1 MKVHPT
7 AVFGFLVF
15 FYLTGMGFAL
25 VEEKFPYP
33 EFGDGQP
40 ALLVP
45 LGLVDGIAVDDQ
57 NIYFSD
63 RSNHLIR
70 KINHQGIITTIAG
83 NGIADFRG
91 DGGPALQASLNCP
104 AGLVLDSQGNIYVA
118 DRNNHRVRKISRNG
132 IITTVAGNGI
142 GDYSG
147 DDGPALEASLNL
159 PSDVAVDRE
168 GNLFISDRSNNRI
181 RKVDPQGTITTYA
194 GLGPAWY
201 GGDYDLALDAYLKFP
216 FGIALDGNG
225 NLYIADRGNNRI
237 RKVNSDGIITTVA
250 GDGLFASRG
259 DRGPAT
265 RANLAYPTDVAVDTS
280 GNYYIADRNNSLVRK
295 VTPLGIISQIVGTGV
310 THFNG
315 DQGLAPETNL
325 HLPFAVALS
334 ADEKYL
340 YIVDRNHFRIR
351 KLEFATQRI
360 TTVAGNGH
368 RFKEENPG
376 KALGALLNG
385 PWGLE
390 IDKSGNLIVADQSN
404 HILRKVTPEGFI
416 FNFAGNGKPGESGDG
431 KPAKAATLHKPT
443 ILVYDPH
450 QNLYVAVRSGN
461 GWRIRKINPQGQ
473 ISWFAGNSK
482 VGTEGDGEPAKNAS
496 FYVIADMAA
505 DSAGNLYIADR
516 ANPFV
521 RKIDRNGIITRIG
534 GTDWAKLEGDI
545 HPNGIELDAKN
556 NIYVS
561 DSGSS
566 RIWKINSHGGV
577 SRFAGNGD
585 FEDHGDGGPA
595 LKAGIRSPG
604 DLKFSPSGELYVAE
618 ERGHYIRKIDSQGI
632 IHRVAGTG
640 VAGFGG
646 DGGPALQAQINGPTS
661 MVFDQQGNLYFTDRV
676 NGRIRKVDAQ
686 GIISTVAG
694 KEHGGYLEEGLEINL
709 IIHNFP

>member
-216 FGIALDGNG
+216 FGIALDG
-225 NLYIADRGNNRI
+225 
-237 RKVNSDGIITTVA
+237 
-250 GDGLFASRG
+250 
-259 DRGPAT
+259 
-265 RANLAYPTDVAVDTS
+265 
-280 GNYYIADRNNSLVRK
+280 
-295 VTPLGIISQIVGTGV
+295 
-310 THFNG
+310 
-315 DQGLAPETNL
+315 
-325 HLPFAVALS
+325 
-334 ADEKYL
+334 
-340 YIVDRNHFRIR
+340 
-351 KLEFATQRI
+351 
-360 TTVAGNGH
+360 
-368 RFKEENPG
+368 
-376 KALGALLNG
+376 
-385 PWGLE
+385 
-390 IDKSGNLIVADQSN
+390 
-404 HILRKVTPEGFI
+404 
-416 FNFAGNGKPGESGDG
+416 
-431 KPAKAATLHKPT
+431 
-443 ILVYDPH
+443 
-450 QNLYVAVRSGN
+450 
-461 GWRIRKINPQGQ
+461 
-473 ISWFAGNSK
+473 
-482 VGTEGDGEPAKNAS
+482 
-496 FYVIADMAA
+496 
-505 DSAGNLYIADR
+505 
-516 ANPFV
+516 
-521 RKIDRNGIITRIG
+521 
-534 GTDWAKLEGDI
+534 
-545 HPNGIELDAKN
+545 
-556 NIYVS
+556 
-561 DSGSS
+561 
-566 RIWKINSHGGV
+566 
-577 SRFAGNGD
+577 
-585 FEDHGDGGPA
+585 
-595 LKAGIRSPG
+595 
-604 DLKFSPSGELYVAE
+604 
-618 ERGHYIRKIDSQGI
+618 
-632 IHRVAGTG
+632 
-640 VAGFGG
+640 
-646 DGGPALQAQINGPTS
+646 
-661 MVFDQQGNLYFTDRV
+661 
-676 NGRIRKVDAQ
+676 
-686 GIISTVAG
+686 
-694 KEHGGYLEEGLEINL
+694 
-709 IIHNFP
+709 